1 MVMKKYIPYTII
13 LLIGA
18 ILGGGLCKS
27 CTDHF
32 HGAGVQTDTTIVY
45 KVVKYSSL
53 DLAAKT
59 IKLDVP
65 KISKPEL
72 VFIPEVQTEIVYKDS
87 IRYIVME
94 REHYF
99 TKTDDAEIWHSG
111 VDSRI
116 DSLNVFT
123 KTETR
128 TIREKTKKNAIG
140 VSIDAHYTDRLLFP
154 ARVQYARK
162 VYSWFGINCYGE
174 YDLLSRTVGFGI
186 GANLEFCF

>member
-1 MVMKKYIPYTII
+1 MKDKLIPYIII
-13 LLIGA
+13 LLIGVL
-18 ILGGGLCKS
+18 LGGGLCKS

-32 HGAGVQTDTTIVY
+32 HDAGVQADTTIVY
-45 KVVKYSSL
+45 KVVKYSAL
-53 DLAAKT
+53 DLADKT

-87 IRYIVME
+87 IRYIVMQ

-99 TKTDDAEIWHSG
+99 TKTADAEIWHSG
-111 VDSRI
+111 VESRI

-128 TIREKTKKNAIG
+128 IVRDKPKKNT
-140 VSIDAHYTDRLLFP
+140 VSLSYDARYTDFLYTPVRL
-154 ARVQYARK
+154 QYTRHVLPFFG
-162 VYSWFGINCYGE
+162 VYGYMEWDLISRQQGI
-174 YDLLSRTVGFGI
+174 GI
-186 GANLEFCF
+186 GASLDLNF

>member
-1 MVMKKYIPYTII
+1 MKKYIPYTII

-87 IRYIVME
+87 IRYIVMQ

-99 TKTDDAEIWHSG
+99 TKTADAEIWHSG

-116 DSLNVFT
+116 DSLNVEM
-123 KTETR
+123 KTVV
-128 TIREKTKKNAIG
+128 ISKLEKATPKLNRIALGLEAGYCGSPYIPVYFEYGRMVHKNIEVYG
-140 VSIDAHYTDRLLFP
+140 
-154 ARVQYARK
+154 RV
-162 VYSWFGINCYGE
+162 F
-174 YDLLSRTVGFGI
+174 YDLSKTSVGAGLGVRTSLGW
-186 GANLEFCF
+186 

>member
-1 MVMKKYIPYTII
+1 MKDKLIPYIII
-13 LLIGA
+13 LLIGVL
-18 ILGGGLCKS
+18 LGGGLCKS

-32 HGAGVQTDTTIVY
+32 RDAGVQADTTIVY

-53 DLAAKT
+53 DLADKT

-87 IRYIVME
+87 IRYIVMQ

-99 TKTDDAEIWHSG
+99 TKTADAEIWHSG
-111 VDSRI
+111 VESRI

-128 TIREKTKKNAIG
+128 IVRDKPKKNT
-140 VSIDAHYTDRLLFP
+140 VSLSYDARYTDFLYTPVRL
-154 ARVQYARK
+154 QYTRHVLSFFG
-162 VYSWFGINCYGE
+162 VYGYMEW
-174 YDLLSRTVGFGI
+174 DLISRQQSIGI
-186 GANLEFCF
+186 GASLDLNF